1 MSTSPTIQRFP
12 REKDIELRVSPKDIK
27 RLDDPYEEGRFCY
40 EAQIPVT
47 EAEKLIIGNANP
59 RIQKTTSPIP
69 KEIRDS
75 LEQAPRN
82 FHLKNRGI
90 WIAAKKAEYDN
101 QTGVLKLY
109 CPQSDDEKYG
119 AVDGGHTLAVIQEYL
134 NELRQDSSIKW
145 SSDGK
150 PSVKTI
156 PFVPLHV
163 RVGVEDLLTEMVSS
177 LNRSAQ
183 LKEYTLA
190 NYENEFDELKGLLK
204 QESFFGE
211 IDWKENGQGE
221 YDALTVI
228 QRLTLFCNGLFPAKN
243 GKHPV
248 VAYSSKAKCLELFL
262 ANKKEFLALR
272 PIIGDC
278 FRLPDQVEKLL
289 HKVSGSGRFGGFGFV
304 KTHKKPKLAPS
315 LKDFPENGLVKNW
328 ASEHEV
334 SSGVVFLMTAALR
347 VLVRRKG
354 DGTVAGW
361 REDPIKFFLKHGR
374 ELFEPVTEINYD
386 NPNAL
391 GKNHDLWGTVYLAAY
406 QALHPED

>member
-27 RLDDPYEEGRFCY
+27 RLDDPFDEGRFCY
-40 EAQIPVT
+40 EAQVPVT
-47 EAEKLIIGNANP
+47 EAERLIIGNANP
-59 RIQKTTSPIP
+59 RSQKTTSPIP
-69 KEIRDS
+69 KEIRES
-75 LEQAPRN
+75 LEQAPKS

-101 QTGVLKLY
+101 QAGILKLY
-109 CPQSDDEKYG
+109 CPQSDDERYG
-119 AVDGGHTLAVIQEYL
+119 AVDGGHTLKVIQEYL
-134 NELRQDSSIKW
+134 TDLRQDPSVKW
-145 SSDGK
+145 SADGK
-150 PSVKTI
+150 PSIKTV

-163 RVGVEDLLTEMVSS
+163 RVGVEGMLSEMVSS

-190 NYENEFDELKGLLK
+190 NYENEFDELKELLK
-204 QESFFGE
+204 QENFYGQ

-243 GKHPV
+243 GKHAV
-248 VAYSSKAKCLELFL
+248 VAYSSKSKCLDLFL
-262 ANKKEFLALR
+262 AHKAEYLALR

-278 FRLPDQVEKLL
+278 FRLPDQVEALL
-289 HKVSGSGRFGGFGFV
+289 QRVSGSARYGGYGFV
-304 KTHKKPKLAPS
+304 TKLKKPKLAPS
-315 LKDFPENGLVKNW
+315 LRGYPANGSVKSW
-328 ASEHEV
+328 ATEHEV
-334 SSGVVFLMTAALR
+334 TSGVVFLITAALR
-347 VLVRRKG
+347 VLVRRKN
-354 DGTVAGW
+354 DGRVVDW
-361 REDPIKFFLKHGR
+361 RRDPITFLLDHGR
-374 ELFEPVTEINYD
+374 ELFEPVTDIDYE

-391 GKNHDLWGTVYLAAY
+391 GKNHDLWSTVYLAAY